1 MKKVKVK
8 CRRFFEVEYEMNV
21 EDQDYERLIY
31 GENDPDVEVDLTT
44 EAFNR
49 FDEDLTNWSLNRFS
63 TGMDYESDY
72 QIETEDGGVVVSFDD
87 GV

>member
-1 MKKVKVK
+1 MRKVKVK

-31 GENDPDVEVDLTT
+31 GENDLDVEVDLTT

-49 FDEDLTNWSLNRFS
+49 FDEDLTNWSLNKFCP
-63 TGMDYESDY
+63 GMEYDSDY
-72 QIETEDGGVVVSFDD
+72 QIETEDGEIIVSFDD
-87 GV
+87 V